1 MTQVEEKPLVCNAMS
16 TIDESYLDNFS
27 SLRKAVTAAAW
38 LRRFYQ
44 SFSARYI
51 VDRSSWIT
59 SEERKIALLGLV
71 INNQRLYFHEVIKQ
85 LSKGEALSRSS
96 PLIKL
101 TPFLDKDGALRVG
114 GRLSRSLMTSD
125 QKNPLIL
132 PRESKLTELIFN
144 ECHVNTLHGGAQL
157 MMATLRQQ
165 YWIVGGRVPVRSF
178 INKCVVCVRHRAE
191 AAQQLMGQ
199 LPASRVLKCKPFL
212 HTGVDY
218 AGPFELKTWSGK
230 CNRSYKSYLVVFVCM
245 ASSAVHLDLATDYT
259 TEGFLAAF
267 KRFVSRRGR
276 CEKLFSDCGTNFVG
290 ADAELKRLFKSA
302 SKEAKNLA
310 TLLAKDGTDWSFI
323 PPGSPHFGG
332 KWESVV
338 KSAKHHIK
346 RVIGDH
352 KLTYEQFSRFL
363 TQVECSLNSRPLCPM
378 TDDPEDLQALTPGH
392 FLVGEPLNA
401 VPEPSVLD
409 VPDNRLNKWRLLRK
423 FMESFWDRWSKEY
436 LQKYLVRSKW
446 LHTSPCIQVST
457 MALVIDERL
466 PPGKWALARVTQV
479 FPGANGLVRAV
490 TVKTQ
495 TAEYQRPVAKLC
507 VLPIEVTH
515 T

>member
-1 MTQVEEKPLVCNAMS
+1 MS
-16 TIDESYLDNFS
+16 TISETYLDNFS

-132 PRESKLTELIFN
+132 PRESKLTELILN

-157 MMATLRQQ
+157 MLATLRQQ

-218 AGPFELKTWSGK
+218 AGPFELKT
-230 CNRSYKSYLVVFVCM
+230 
-245 ASSAVHLDLATDYT
+245 
-259 TEGFLAAF
+259 
-267 KRFVSRRGR
+267 
-276 CEKLFSDCGTNFVG
+276 
-290 ADAELKRLFKSA
+290 
-302 SKEAKNLA
+302 
-310 TLLAKDGTDWSFI
+310 
-323 PPGSPHFGG
+323 
-332 KWESVV
+332 
-338 KSAKHHIK
+338 
-346 RVIGDH
+346 
-352 KLTYEQFSRFL
+352 
-363 TQVECSLNSRPLCPM
+363 
-378 TDDPEDLQALTPGH
+378 
-392 FLVGEPLNA
+392 
-401 VPEPSVLD
+401 
-409 VPDNRLNKWRLLRK
+409 
-423 FMESFWDRWSKEY
+423 
-436 LQKYLVRSKW
+436 
-446 LHTSPCIQVST
+446 
-457 MALVIDERL
+457 
-466 PPGKWALARVTQV
+466 
-479 FPGANGLVRAV
+479 
-490 TVKTQ
+490 
-495 TAEYQRPVAKLC
+495 
-507 VLPIEVTH
+507 
-515 T
+515 